1 MFTEPI
7 KRATISKTTSINTER
22 VLDFFHIGG
31 YNMIIKPEKEVR
43 YDRHLHWCNDP

>member
-31 YNMIIKPEKEVR
+31 YNMIIKPEKAVSKA
-43 YDRHLHWCNDP
+43 L